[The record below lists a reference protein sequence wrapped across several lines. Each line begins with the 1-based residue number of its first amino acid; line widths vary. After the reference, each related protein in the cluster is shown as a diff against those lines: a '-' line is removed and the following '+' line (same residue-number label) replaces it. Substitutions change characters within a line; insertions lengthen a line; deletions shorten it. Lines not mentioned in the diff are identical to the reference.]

1 MQDFSPLLLD
11 AGRTPCYDKEAFA
24 SPPIVRE
31 VNMLH
36 AACPM
41 CATDAP
47 VEVAWSL
54 FDPARLDEWW
64 DAKLR
69 RVTPSGPL
77 APGQRI
83 EATTGPLRVHS
94 ALPGRDVLEVDPAA
108 HRLHLLIRVPF
119 GITNDEHVVLAPL
132 GPDRCRISFG

>member
-1 MQDFSPLLLD
+1 
-11 AGRTPCYDKEAFA
+11 
-24 SPPIVRE
+24 
-31 VNMLH
+31 MLH

-47 VEVAWSL
+47 VEVVWSL

-64 DAKLR
+64 GAKLR

-83 EATTGPLRVHS
+83 EATTGPRGAFS
-94 ALPGRDVLEVDPAA
+94 FTWDVLEVDPAA